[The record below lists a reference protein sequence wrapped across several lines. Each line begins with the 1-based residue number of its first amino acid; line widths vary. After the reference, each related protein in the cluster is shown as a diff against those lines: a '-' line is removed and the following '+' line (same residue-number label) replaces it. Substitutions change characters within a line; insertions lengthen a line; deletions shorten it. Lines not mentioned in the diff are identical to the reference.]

1 VHSKNLFFTILAA
14 PLFLSGFVA
23 VQAATPDA
31 ASDQQG
37 VSQDKAQVQ
46 TEKKDLSADAKNRP
60 GAKTAKQ
67 DARDASAVAKN
78 KDRDKAGADQD
89 TTDRD
94 TTEAP

>member
-1 VHSKNLFFTILAA
+1 MHSKNLFFTILAA

-46 TEKKDLSADAKNRP
+46 TEKKDLSADAKNRRVKRCGP
-60 GAKTAKQ
+60 SRSKLDNRLAAPASTQSRGSRRGPRGA
-67 DARDASAVAKN
+67 SP
-78 KDRDKAGADQD
+78 AD
-89 TTDRD
+89 
-94 TTEAP
+94 P